1 LVRGNRRGW
10 ASDSTSLEGRL
21 RAEDAGIDAGV
32 IDTGVPAR
40 AIKFPNSLVSEPI
53 PLLDPGYSR
62 FAVGAGIAWGREK
75 VAVRL

>member
-1 LVRGNRRGW
+1 MAARAPALVRGNRRGW

-40 AIKFPNSLVSEPI
+40 R
-53 PLLDPGYSR
+53 D
-62 FAVGAGIAWGREK
+62 
-75 VAVRL
+75 